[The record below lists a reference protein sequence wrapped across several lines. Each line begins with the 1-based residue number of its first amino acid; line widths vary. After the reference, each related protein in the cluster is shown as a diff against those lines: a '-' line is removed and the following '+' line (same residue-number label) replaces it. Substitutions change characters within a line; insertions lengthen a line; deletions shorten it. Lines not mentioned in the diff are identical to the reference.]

1 MEQDEPLSLT
11 AVGEGTV
18 PHTGRNNQDRLTMRN
33 SKGSK
38 VTIKDV
44 ARACGVSAQTISR
57 VVNNR
62 VDVSPATRE
71 KVLAVINQMGY
82 QPNALARS
90 MRQPSKTIGVII
102 AGLTYR
108 GIAITLHGVITA
120 AEAHGFNLLLKE
132 LPAFETDNMPD
143 LIHTLLSNQVEGII
157 YAVPEIG
164 DNWTNVQK
172 KLPKHMPPIVFLKGN
187 PSSAPITISIDN
199 FSGSYAVTQHL
210 IQQGY
215 AHIAHISGPLEWW
228 EARER
233 KRGWAQALRDAG
245 RSVDNRSIVEG
256 DWSPETGREGFRM
269 LCDRYPE
276 MDAVF
281 AANDQMALAVLH
293 IAWEKRI
300 TIGKQLGV
308 AGFDNFPGADFFCP
322 PLTTVNQDFYTL
334 GELAVRK
341 LLLINSP
348 KRKDEDVESDAILLT
363 PEVVVRQS
371 SLRSAGQ

>member
-1 MEQDEPLSLT
+1 MKYT
-11 AVGEGTV
+11 
-18 PHTGRNNQDRLTMRN
+18 NN
-33 SKGSK
+33 SK

-62 VDVSPATRE
+62 VDVSAATRE
-71 KVLAVINQMGY
+71 KVLAVIDQMGY
-82 QPNALARS
+82 QPNALARG
-90 MRQPSKTIGVII
+90 MRQSSKTLGVII
-102 AGLTYR
+102 AGINYR
-108 GIAITLHGVITA
+108 GIAITLHGVIAA
-120 AEAHGFNLLLKE
+120 AEAHGFNLMLKE
-132 LPAFETDNMPD
+132 LPTFDAINMSD
-143 LIHTLLSNQVEGII
+143 LIQSLMSSQVEGIV

-164 DNWTNVQK
+164 ENWINDQK
-172 KLPKHMPPIVFLKGN
+172 RLPKYSPPIVFLKGN
-187 PSSAPITISIDN
+187 PSSAPIMISIDN
-199 FSGSYAVTQHL
+199 FAGGYAVTRHL
-210 IQQGY
+210 IEQGY
-215 AHIAHISGPLEWW
+215 DHIGHISGPMEWW
-228 EARER
+228 ESRER

-245 RSVDNRSIVEG
+245 RPVDNRAIVEG
-256 DWSPETGREGFRM
+256 DWSPEAGREGFHM
-269 LCDRYPE
+269 LCDQYPE

-348 KRKDEDVESDAILLT
+348 ERKDEDVESDAILLT